1 MTDMTR
7 TLKMIADCDDEVH
20 FERQVKRELL
30 RLHDLI
36 VKTDA
41 MANTQAARIA
51 ELEANLKRCT
61 SAASDSGGLTM
72 CADQKW
78 QQQSAQE
85 VAMPDKSNVHWP
97 IYDVMP
103 DGWRFDRTCGSPLA
117 GYEFASDGVS
127 ILRGGKRALVAASV
141 KKMDDPVYTY
151 TPAIKQ
157 EKAKPLDDAARLAM
171 NNLARANSKISCSK
185 T

>member
-1 MTDMTR
+1 
-7 TLKMIADCDDEVH
+7 
-20 FERQVKRELL
+20 
-30 RLHDLI
+30 
-36 VKTDA
+36 
-41 MANTQAARIA
+41 
-51 ELEANLKRCT
+51 
-61 SAASDSGGLTM
+61 
-72 CADQKW
+72 
-78 QQQSAQE
+78 
-85 VAMPDKSNVHWP
+85 MPDKSNVHWP

-171 NNLARANSKISCSK
+171 NNLARAKLKEQLLKDITIDLMVCKIEGWSYSQYAAELYDLIGSVYES
-185 T
+185 TIRD